1 MKKRMESSD
10 TAVQWRE
17 RYLTI
22 VIDALHIATAPGTI
36 KSSFKGAGLV
46 PFNPCRVL
54 DAKALE
60 ETQVLATEIAEK
72 KKKRSRIKITG
83 GNGYYGA
90 AVGLAA
96 VGLAAAEAATPP
108 QKVRKAAK
116 QSKTKSKQ

>member
-1 MKKRMESSD
+1 MKKRMEGSD
-10 TAVQWRE
+10 TAEQWRE

-22 VIDALHIATAPGTI
+22 TMDAFHIATAPGTI
-36 KSSFKGAGLV
+36 KSSFKRAGLV

-96 VGLAAAEAATPP
+96 AEAAAAPP